1 MATSRNDIQGFNSGK
16 SLNECINDVMNSD
29 KSRTT
34 KRNELIK
41 LGLHAG
47 DIQYIFSKYNVTVAR
62 KGAFDFSK
70 ITFGVEIECYNF
82 MRDSLISRG
91 SENGLNIMSREYT
104 HQHTNYFKIVSDSSI
119 EGENSNE
126 VVSPV
131 LKGKKGLSDLET
143 LCKSLEEIGA
153 RVNKSCGL
161 HVHIG
166 AASMSDEHYC
176 RLVRNY
182 QKLEN
187 AIDSFMAYS
196 RRGNNSRWCRSL
208 QDHNFAACTTKSDIA
223 CELRF
228 DRYHKVNAEA
238 YSRHRTIEFRQHQ
251 GTTNYEKISRWVMFL
266 AKLVEYSYKEELTR
280 SVMCIEDIPFLTDEE
295 KVYFTDRRN
304 QFDVALASR
313 YREAL

>member
-1 MATSRNDIQGFNSGK
+1 MAQRNDIQGFNSGK
-16 SLNECINDVMNSD
+16 SLNETINDVMNS
-29 KSRTT
+29 KTSRTS

-41 LGLHAG
+41 LGLRAG
-47 DIQYIFSKYNVTVAR
+47 DIQYIFSQYHETVER

-82 MRDSLISRG
+82 MRDNLISKG
-91 SENGLNIMSREYT
+91 SENGLNIISREYT

-119 EGENSNE
+119 HGENSNE

-143 LCKSLEEIGA
+143 LCNSLEEIGA
-153 RVNKSCGL
+153 KVNRSCGL

-166 AASMSDEHYC
+166 AANMSDEHYI

-182 QKLEN
+182 QKLEM
-187 AIDSFMAYS
+187 AIDSFMADS
-196 RRGNNSRWCRSL
+196 RRANNSRWCQSL
-208 QDHNFAACTTKSDIA
+208 LGHNFTACRTKADVASV
-223 CELRF
+223 LNF
-228 DRYHKVNAEA
+228 DRYHKVNAES

-266 AKLVEYSYKEELTR
+266 AKLVEYSYKNELPGMVQT
-280 SVMCIEDIPFLTDEE
+280 IESIPFLSDEE
-295 KVYFTDRRN
+295 KSYFISRREY
-304 QFDVALASR
+304 FDTVIANAYRAAL
-313 YREAL
+313 

>member
-1 MATSRNDIQGFNSGK
+1 MAQRNDIQGFNSGK
-16 SLNECINDVMNSD
+16 SLNETINDVMNS
-29 KSRTT
+29 KTSRTS

-41 LGLHAG
+41 LGLRAG
-47 DIQYIFSKYNVTVAR
+47 DIQYIFSQYHEAVER
-62 KGAFDFSK
+62 KSAFDFSK

-82 MRDSLISRG
+82 MRDNLISKG
-91 SENGLNIMSREYT
+91 SENGLNIISREYT

-119 EGENSNE
+119 QGENSNE
-126 VVSPV
+126 VVTPV

-166 AASMSDEHYC
+166 AANMSDEHYI

-182 QKLEN
+182 QKLEM
-187 AIDSFMAYS
+187 AIDSFMADS
-196 RRGNNSRWCRSL
+196 RRANNSQWCRSL
-208 QDHNFAACTTKSDIA
+208 LGHDFSACRTKADVASA
-223 CELRF
+223 LNF
-228 DRYHKVNAEA
+228 DRYHKVNAES

-266 AKLVEYSYKEELTR
+266 AKLVEYSYKNELPGMVQT
-280 SVMCIEDIPFLTDEE
+280 IESIPFLTDEE
-295 KVYFTDRRN
+295 KSYFISRREY
-304 QFDVALASR
+304 FDTVIANAYRAAL
-313 YREAL
+313 